1 MEMKMNGKQQY
12 LKGLQQGGI
21 KRKKY
26 YTDLKNM
33 LNMSCQRNENR
44 ITKWVANT
52 CALNYSTK
60 FEVKIPRAQN

>member
-44 ITKWVANT
+44 ITK
-52 CALNYSTK
+52 
-60 FEVKIPRAQN
+60 